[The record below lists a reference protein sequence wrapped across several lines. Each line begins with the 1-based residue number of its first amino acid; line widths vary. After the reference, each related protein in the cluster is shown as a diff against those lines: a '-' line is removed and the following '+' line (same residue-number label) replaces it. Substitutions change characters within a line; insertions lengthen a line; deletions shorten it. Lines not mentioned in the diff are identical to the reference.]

1 MLMATTP
8 QSATDDTDLQLR
20 EDIRLLGRLLGDTLR
35 EQEGAAMFDLIENI
49 RQIAIRFRRDRDAGA
64 RSELEALLDG
74 LDYGAV
80 TAVARAFS
88 FFSQLSNIAEDLHHN
103 RRRHAHDAAGLPAQ
117 DGTIARALERCQAAG
132 IDAPRLRAFFARAL
146 I

>member
-49 RQIAIRFRRDRDAGA
+49 RQIAIRFRHDR
-64 RSELEALLDG
+64 
-74 LDYGAV
+74 
-80 TAVARAFS
+80 
-88 FFSQLSNIAEDLHHN
+88 
-103 RRRHAHDAAGLPAQ
+103 DAAGLPAQ

-146 I
+146 ISLVLTAHPT